1 MKSYLLILLSVMGMS
16 IFAAAFAP
24 DIEPK
29 LDTTPEQE
37 NIVEVNLVP
46 EMTRKTEIEIA
57 NLTDLVDVPKPSG
70 VIGASSSNHQSY
82 TITRVTDSLVA
93 SPTYEDIYRTKK
105 LVYAHNSTSLFGSL
119 KKLRVGAVVDLT
131 EGGVT
136 TSYLVSGIGHFTKV
150 PYLNGENL
158 VECNASYTNC
168 ADDVQMGLLVNV
180 AKGHKLALMT
190 CDGDA
195 GTPNR
200 LIIYLD

>member
-16 IFAAAFAP
+16 IFAAAFTP

-46 EMTRKTEIEIA
+46 EMAQKNEIEVTNLVNSVNISVPSKAVIA
-57 NLTDLVDVPKPSG
+57 
-70 VIGASSSNHQSY
+70 ASNSHQSY
-82 TITRVTDSLVA
+82 LITKVTDSLIA

-105 LVYAHNSTSLFGSL
+105 LVYAHNSPSLFGSL

-136 TSYLVSGIGHFTKV
+136 TSYLVSGVGHFTKV

-190 CDGDA
+190 CDG
-195 GTPNR
+195 GLNTPNR